1 MWKKDVVEGK
11 LVSISGGTNEAMK
24 DVEGQGENDATR
36 QNESEPSFEELF
48 DPL

>member
-1 MWKKDVVEGK
+1 VEKYVVEGK
-11 LVSISGGTNEAMK
+11 LVSIGGGTNEAMK
-24 DVEGQGENDATR
+24 DVEGQGENVATP